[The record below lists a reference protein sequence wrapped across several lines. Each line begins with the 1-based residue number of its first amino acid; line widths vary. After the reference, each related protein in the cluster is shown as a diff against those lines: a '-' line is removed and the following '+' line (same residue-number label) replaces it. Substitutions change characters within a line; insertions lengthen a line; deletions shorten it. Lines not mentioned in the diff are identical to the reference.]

1 VNKIVYKFN
10 KRYRWN
16 YQSPEEKM
24 QNLRKDL
31 DVARADIKWLIEIL
45 VEANVIEDVPNREP
59 QRTRIVKDYTDTWG
73 FPYEHRQAFKV
84 NSIKSKGT
92 K

>member
-1 VNKIVYKFN
+1 MNKIVYKFN
-10 KRYRWN
+10 KRYKWN

-45 VEANVIEDVPNREP
+45 VEANLIEDVPNAN
-59 QRTRIVKDYTDTWG
+59 QRTRVIKDYSDTWG
-73 FPYEHRQAFKV
+73 IPYEYRQAFKV

>member
-1 VNKIVYKFN
+1 MNKIIYKFK
-10 KRYRWN
+10 KRYKWN

-24 QNLRKDL
+24 QNLREDL
-31 DVARADIKWLIEIL
+31 EIAKADVKWLIDIL
-45 VEANVIEDVPNREP
+45 VEANVIEDVPNAH
-59 QRTRIVKDYTDTWG
+59 QRTRLIRDYSDTWG

-84 NSIKSKGT
+84 NSIKSKGA

>member
-10 KRYRWN
+10 KRYKWN

-45 VEANVIEDVPNREP
+45 VEANLIEDVPNAN
-59 QRTRIVKDYTDTWG
+59 QRTRVIKDYSDTWG
-73 FPYEHRQAFKV
+73 IPYEYRQAFKV

>member
-1 VNKIVYKFN
+1 MNKIIYKFN
-10 KRYRWN
+10 KRYKWK

-24 QNLRKDL
+24 DGLRKDL
-31 DVARADIKWLIEIL
+31 DTVRADVKWLIDIL
-45 VEANVIEDVPNREP
+45 VEANVIEDVPNAH
-59 QRTRIVKDYTDTWG
+59 QRTRLVRYYSDWG
-73 FPYEHRQAFKV
+73 HDLEYRQAFKV

>member
-1 VNKIVYKFN
+1 MNKIVYKFN
-10 KRYRWN
+10 KRYKWN
-16 YQSPEEKM
+16 YQSPEEKI
-24 QNLRKDL
+24 QDLRKDL

-59 QRTRIVKDYTDTWG
+59 QRTRIIKDYSDSWG
-73 FPYEHRQAFKV
+73 IPYEYRQAFKV